1 MASEPNQ
8 CAGPFGALY
17 DVYIDRPWL
26 ARPIG
31 RLIWGFDVMP
41 MYASMASIRE
51 LPAGATVVDVPCGG
65 GVALRALDPGH
76 DVRFVAVDLA
86 PAMLRRLQTKAAQ
99 RGLTQVETIEAD
111 MRRLPLPDDSAD
123 LVCSYSGLHMID
135 DPEAALAEFARVL
148 KPSGRLLGSCIV
160 GEGPR
165 RKRLLF
171 RAGERRGYAV
181 PPRDGAA
188 LRQLLEGAG
197 LRDVALDGRGFVVFS
212 ARMA

>member
-1 MASEPNQ
+1 MANEPNQ

-31 RLIWGFDVMP
+31 RLVWGFDVTP

-51 LPAGATVVDVPCGG
+51 VPAGATVVDVPCGG
-65 GVALRALDPGH
+65 GVALRTLEPGR

-86 PAMLRRLQTKAAQ
+86 PTMLRRLRAKAAK
-99 RGLTQVETIEAD
+99 RGLAQVETVEAD
-111 MRRLPLPDDSAD
+111 MRQLPLPDDSAD
-123 LVCSYSGLHMID
+123 LICSYSGLHMID
-135 DPEAALAEFARVL
+135 DPETAIAEFVRVL
-148 KPSGRLLGSCIV
+148 KPGGRLVGSSIV
-160 GEGPR
+160 EEGPH

-171 RAGERRGYAV
+171 RAGERRGHAV
-181 PPRDGAA
+181 PPRDGAT
-188 LRQLLEGAG
+188 LRQLLEAAG
-197 LRDVALDGRGFVVFS
+197 LRDVELDGRGFVVFS